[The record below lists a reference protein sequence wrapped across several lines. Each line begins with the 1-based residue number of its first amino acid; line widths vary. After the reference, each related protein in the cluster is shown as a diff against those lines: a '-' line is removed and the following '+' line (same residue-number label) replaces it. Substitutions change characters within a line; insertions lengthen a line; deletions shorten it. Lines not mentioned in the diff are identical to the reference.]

1 MKDAAAKAVAIR
13 QNMERLR
20 QLRLAKEAGDLR
32 AKSAKVS
39 SGAKS

>member
-20 QLRLAKEAGDLR
+20 QLRLAKEAADLH
-32 AKSAKVS
+32 AKSAKAS